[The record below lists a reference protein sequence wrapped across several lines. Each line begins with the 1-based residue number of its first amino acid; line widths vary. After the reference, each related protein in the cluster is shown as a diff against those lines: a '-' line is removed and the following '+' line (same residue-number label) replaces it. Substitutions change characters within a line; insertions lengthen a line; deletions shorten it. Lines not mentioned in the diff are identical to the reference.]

1 MNFLK
6 KLVTR
11 MLHAWATER
20 GKYDLLVFV
29 QPWFGLLCVVL
40 TSGSSEEVEVSHHAC

>member
-6 KLVTR
+6 KLVIR

-20 GKYDLLVFV
+20 GKYDFLVFV
-29 QPWFGLLCVVL
+29 QPWSGLSCVVGIL
-40 TSGSSEEVEVSHHAC
+40 EEVEHGDLKSP